1 MRELKRCATAG
12 LILAITACAT
22 APPESFIERMSMAEA
37 SEEAGWTLIELRD
50 GIAYEDAWQ
59 DAVDIVAKK
68 FELEMVSAEA
78 GYARTSWTSWRF
90 DSANHPDY
98 RVRVILKFAPRR
110 DSLSIKTDA
119 NFLRDDR
126 WVVGSDTALL
136 ETLKTDI
143 MGVVGRTTR

>member
-1 MRELKRCATAG
+1 MEQTSLV
-12 LILAITACAT
+12 
-22 APPESFIERMSMAEA
+22 EA
-37 SEEAGWTLIELRD
+37 SEEAGWVLIELRD
-50 GIAYEDAWQ
+50 GISYENAWQ
-59 DAVDIVAKK
+59 DAVDIVAKQ
-68 FELEMVSAEA
+68 FELEMVSADA
-78 GYARTSWTSWRF
+78 GYARTSWTTWRF
-90 DSANHPDY
+90 DSANRPDY

-119 NFLRDDR
+119 NFRRGDR